1 MPLSPLKLA
10 ALQRPR
16 FALGSRNEFFSS
28 LLGDEQ
34 AQGTIVLESKSSG
47 LLLGMEFLRKL
58 NKALIVGSSGVA
70 LVDDQPPAPPEA
82 GTS

>member
-28 LLGDEQ
+28 LLVSKLW
-34 AQGTIVLESKSSG
+34 ILKLWMSKLHIESLDIEIMK
-47 LLLGMEFLRKL
+47 
-58 NKALIVGSSGVA
+58 
-70 LVDDQPPAPPEA
+70 
-82 GTS
+82 TS